1 MIDICKEKLIE
12 ACKGPV
18 VIDADEDDADDAADT
33 EEVDTTPK
41 DCSL

>member
-18 VIDADEDDADDAADT
+18 VIDADADDADDVDDT
-33 EEVDTTPK
+33 EEVDTTSK